1 MLMLTLPPSPHDC
14 QRDVEKRSEVL
25 MDNFKKL
32 QYNAEDRILKEKL
45 LDDALGIPLGTTI
58 ASTSSHG
65 THDRPGFVVRVSQ
78 SPEPEPKD
86 FVEPGPEV
94 TVKRTRKEDSDEDDD
109 SGHGKRANSK
119 EGRPGEG
126 VGSKHVSLVAG
137 EPTTGKCRQ
146 KKRVMFED
154 EPSPPSR
161 IPPTMLA
168 NSLPDPPPSASTTK
182 TTLPVPLM
190 RLHTALSS
198 RRGQAPFHGRKR

>member
-1 MLMLTLPPSPHDC
+1 MLMLTLPIASLDC
-14 QRDVEKRSEVL
+14 QRDVEKRSELL

-32 QYNAEDRILKEKL
+32 QYSAEDRILKEKL

-58 ASTSSHG
+58 ASTSSRG
-65 THDRPGFVVRVSQ
+65 AYDRPGLVVRVSQ

-86 FVEPGPEV
+86 LVAPGPEV
-94 TVKRTRKEDSDEDDD
+94 TVKRTREEDSDEDND
-109 SGHGKRANSK
+109 SGDGKRANSK

-126 VGSKHVSLVAG
+126 VGSKQVSLIAG
-137 EPTTGKCRQ
+137 ETTAGKCRQ

-161 IPPTMLA
+161 IPPTMPA
-168 NSLPDPPPSASTTK
+168 SSLPNPPPSASTTK

-190 RLHTALSS
+190 RLHTALFG
-198 RRGQAPFHGRKR
+198 RQGQAPFRGRK